1 MAAYQEN
8 LGELEQL
15 GVTVIGATV
24 EDRETAARMAE
35 EEGLSIPIA
44 YGVTPESVE
53 ALGPWWTQDDRHGR
67 YLQPMEFLLR
77 RGIVLGSLYA
87 SRAHRTHGRGGGDG
101 VHQEQGTAVQSGG
114 VYIGTNTSTT
124 IRHERRRESAP
135 SDFADSWL
143 PQERNDGE

>member
-1 MAAYQEN
+1 M
-8 LGELEQL
+8 
-15 GVTVIGATV
+15 TVIGATV

-87 SRAHRTHGRGGGDG
+87 SGPIGRMD
-101 VHQEQGTAVQSGG
+101 VEEATVF
-114 VYIGTNTSTT
+114 
-124 IRHERRRESAP
+124 IRNRERRSSPAVSP
-135 SDFADSWL
+135 
-143 PQERNDGE
+143 